1 MRKNSNSVCYH
12 YMRENTA
19 VGESLTTHIPTDD
32 NCEDFFTKVL
42 YGRKRRYHVSN
53 PLYDIYYDH
62 ILKLD

>member
-1 MRKNSNSVCYH
+1 
-12 YMRENTA
+12 MRENTA
-19 VGESLTTHIPTDD
+19 MGESLTTHIPTDD